1 MKRPG
6 SENETRVRGGDD
18 ESVWT
23 GRLAIGAGL
32 LFVLIAVGVA
42 ISVMTWRDGRTTKPG
57 HQAAVTASARS
68 AYTSLCGVSA
78 RDFDKPTADFPAHAR
93 VLGSGARI
101 AEMGGVGP
109 CRLSGDIP
117 RGYVFSPKGATLA
130 ALNYV
135 SLLSRGGGRLAEVMA
150 ALQVP
155 GPGTDVMVADAR
167 RRPPAVER
175 QATVKGF
182 KVVTTASAGEVRVV
196 VAVEF
201 PSNPGSLVAWSV
213 TVRWRDHDWKVEP
226 MDTETGWEMSPVKN
240 LTREGFTSWGF

>member
-1 MKRPG
+1 MRRRE

-32 LFVLIAVGVA
+32 LFVLIAAGVA

-57 HQAAVTASARS
+57 HQAAVTASSRS

-93 VLGSGARI
+93 VLGSGRGSPSWAGSVRVACRAI
-101 AEMGGVGP
+101 SRGVT
-109 CRLSGDIP
+109 CFR
-117 RGYVFSPKGATLA
+117 RRGATLA

-167 RRPPAVER
+167 RRPPAAER

-182 KVVTTASAGEVRVV
+182 KVVTTASAGEVRVA

-201 PSNPGSLVAWSV
+201 PSNPEALVAWSV